1 MQVMGLARAY
11 RFPCPSGH
19 PYVPPLYKRA
29 PSLRLSRFH
38 ADKFSQK
45 LPCAPRLPPLLYI
58 YIYIH
63 FSLFLSFPFVE
74 FIYFEGD
81 DQGLKKGL
89 FDV

>member
-58 YIYIH
+58 YIH
-63 FSLFLSFPFVE
+63 TSLFFSPFLFVE
-74 FIYFEGD
+74 FIHFGGD